1 MSVQWLELQ
10 AFTAEGKGS
19 IPQLRSCKWHS
30 TAKRQKQLT
39 GKYTISVIWSKLK
52 NQIDI
57 RDE

>member
-39 GKYTISVIWSKLK
+39 GKYTISVI
-52 NQIDI
+52 
-57 RDE
+57 